1 MKILEKEYEIFS
13 DPNLPGI
20 KALTRY
26 DTWEEDKNIEE
37 WLDFCAARNNVPHAL
52 SPVFEAGDY
61 VWKPV
66 SVVGYD
72 YKERKY
78 RVIVF

>member
-1 MKILEKEYEIFS
+1 MPS
-13 DPNLPGI
+13 T

-26 DTWEEDKNIEE
+26 DTWEEDKTIEE
-37 WLDFCAARNNVPHAL
+37 WLDYCQARPSVPHAL

-66 SVVGYD
+66 TVLDYD
-72 YKERKY
+72 YKQKKFS
-78 RVIVF
+78 VLVFNTG